1 MRKLFAALALVGL
14 ACGGGEGGG
23 DASTPATG
31 EAQPAQDQVAP
42 APAAMPAGVA
52 TGTVYEVRMMLTDDG
67 RFVYEPEELTIR
79 VGDTVRWI
87 NVSGGPHNVAFFAD
101 KIPAGAAAALNGA
114 MANKMS
120 DLTGELMIQENQAY
134 EMIFASA
141 PTGTYDYFCTPHEM
155 LGMKASLT
163 INN

>member
-23 DASTPATG
+23 DASIPAAG
-31 EAQPAQDQVAP
+31 EAQPVQEQA

-52 TGTVYEVRMMLTDDG
+52 TGTVHEVRMMMTDDD
-67 RFVYEPEELTIR
+67 RYVYQPEELTIR
-79 VGDTVRWI
+79 VGDAVRWI
-87 NVSGGPHNVAFFAD
+87 NASGGPHNVAFYAD
-101 KIPAGAAAALNGA
+101 KIPAGAAAVLNSAL
-114 MANKMS
+114 ANKMS
-120 DLTGELMIQENQAY
+120 DLTGQLLVRDNQTY
-134 EMIFASA
+134 EVLFTGA
-141 PTGTYDYFCTPHEM
+141 PTGTYEYYCTPHEM

>member
-14 ACGGGEGGG
+14 ACGGEGGE
-23 DASTPATG
+23 DASTPAAG
-31 EAQPAQDQVAP
+31 DAQPVLDQAAPVP
-42 APAAMPAGVA
+42 APMPAGVA
-52 TGTVYEVRMMLTDDG
+52 TGTVHEVRMLLADDG
-67 RFVYEPEELTIR
+67 RYVYEPEELAIR

-87 NVSGGPHNVAFFAD
+87 NESGGPHNVSFYAD
-101 KIPAGAAAALNGA
+101 KIPAGAASYLDGA
-114 MANKMS
+114 MGNKMS
-120 DLTGELMIQENQAY
+120 PLTGELMIQENQAY
-134 EMIFASA
+134 EMIFAGA